1 MPLVNTGFPAI
12 LSLMPI
18 TKSAKKA
25 LRQNVTRHKRNVVR
39 KEAYK
44 LQVVTFRK
52 LVVAKKNEEAAK
64 ILPLVFKALDKAAK
78 AKVIEKNKASR
89 LKSRLSQL
97 INKSTKASS

>member
-1 MPLVNTGFPAI
+1 
-12 LSLMPI
+12 MPI

-25 LRQNVTRHKRNVVR
+25 LRQNKTRNARNVVR
-39 KEAYK
+39 KDAYK
-44 LQVVTFRK
+44 LQVTGFRK
-52 LVVAKKNEEAAK
+52 LVVAKKFEDAAK
-64 ILPLVFKALDKAAK
+64 AIPALFKALDKAAK